1 MVRKPRPLNLT
12 RNACDPPVA
21 AGDSHHASCDEWEC
35 DIDGEGSYACGRTV
49 AVPAVVFDESD
60 GKQLRRLAEWLQG
73 AADWVESKPL
83 AGKKR

>member
-1 MVRKPRPLNLT
+1 MRKPRSMDVT
-12 RNACDPPVA
+12 RNACEPD
-21 AGDSHHASCDEWEC
+21 GKHHASCDEWLC
-35 DIDGEGSYACGRTV
+35 DPDGQGWHACGRTV
-49 AVPAVVFDESD
+49 TVPAVVFDESD